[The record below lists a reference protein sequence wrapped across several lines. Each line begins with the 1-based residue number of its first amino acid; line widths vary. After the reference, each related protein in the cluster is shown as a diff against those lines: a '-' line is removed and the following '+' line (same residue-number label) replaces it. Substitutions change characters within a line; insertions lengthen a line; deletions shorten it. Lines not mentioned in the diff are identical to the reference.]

1 MKKKE
6 KEVKE
11 KVTSKKSEKNKA
23 KKKDNMLKGVKQE
36 MKKVTW
42 PSRKDVVKYT
52 VATLVF
58 CAVIMIFFQLLNLGL
73 SIVKGVFN

>member
-42 PSRKDVVKYT
+42 PSRNDVVKYT